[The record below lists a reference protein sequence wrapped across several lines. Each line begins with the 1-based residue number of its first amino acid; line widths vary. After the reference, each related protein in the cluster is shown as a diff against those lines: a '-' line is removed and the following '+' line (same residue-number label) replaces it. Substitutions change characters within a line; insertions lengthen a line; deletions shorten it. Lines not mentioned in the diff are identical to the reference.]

1 MALRSRLLG
10 QRPAH
15 PLGASD
21 MPVVPVEQNRVG
33 FAEVSGAKFRAP
45 DTSGG
50 VGDALAAGA
59 NKIAGAVAQYAITQE
74 EIQDHADKLA
84 ARNLALEYKAKA
96 SKRAQEFGSLKGVNA
111 VNESANAQAEIDGL
125 KNETL
130 ARASNP
136 RQRAYLEPF
145 IAEAHPDV
153 MNGVADHSRKEQF
166 AYSSDTYAAE
176 AKASAN
182 EAALNFVDPEKQAKS
197 FATGDAAIDR
207 LGKLH
212 GWGPE
217 LVSEKKL
224 ELRSSTHLQVMDTML
239 AGEDPDVYAA
249 EAYFEANK
257 SQMTPAHRNA
267 AMKDMQNPLQW
278 RQAEEDIAGI
288 APIVGADGTPE
299 TGVVVTGGYNA
310 AGLKA
315 KIRGPESGGDDR
327 ATNRMG
333 SSASGRY
340 QFTKGTFVS
349 LYNQEY
355 GKGGEEAW
363 ANKRFDTGIQEKLM
377 DRLMGANKKA
387 LEGAGLP
394 VSDGNMYVLHVLG
407 PGDGIRLLK
416 ADPNAP
422 VSSLLSAEIVQK
434 NPSYFGKGRT
444 VQQSVG
450 VITGK
455 VGGAVTTAEAPQGWD
470 KNAAY
475 DELDKRAAAEGWSPE
490 RLERAKGRMDV
501 KIQRDEQML
510 GRQQR
515 QADEQALE
523 TVTPMGENFTSMNQ
537 IPRAVREKMSPETRL
552 RFQEQAQ
559 KNLTAKTT
567 TPDDTQDSVYLQQM
581 RRQYPDDFANVNLSG
596 YVGKVSGNDLKNLQ
610 LEQGSTRRGMQLRAG
625 RWVSD
630 KPKPKDDM
638 RSGISG
644 AITWGNKYGGV
655 KVGDKEWP
663 AYYDAMEGYL
673 LTMKEKKGRLDPE
686 DYESAFRWAA
696 RTNPANSKPNA
707 VVLRDGIPADFEA
720 EFRRNW
726 RGSKPPTRGQIISA
740 YTKFTTGI

>member
-1 MALRSRLLG
+1 
-10 QRPAH
+10 
-15 PLGASD
+15 

-59 NKIAGAVAQYAITQE
+59 NKIAGAAAQYAITQE

-111 VNESANAQAEIDGL
+111 VNESAAAQADIDGL
-125 KNETL
+125 RTETL

-166 AYSSDTYAAE
+166 SYSSDTYAAE

-197 FATGDAAIDR
+197 FASGDAAIDR

-217 LVSEKKL
+217 KIAENKL
-224 ELRSSTHLQVMDTML
+224 ELRSATHLQVMDTML

-257 SQMTPAHRNA
+257 AQMTTTHRNA

-394 VSDGNMYVLHVLG
+394 VNDGNMYVLHVLG

-455 VGGAVTTAEAPQGWD
+455 VGGAVTTAETPQGWD

-510 GRQQR
+510 SRQQR

-523 TVTPMGENFTSMNQ
+523 AITPMGENFTSMNQ
-537 IPRAVREKMSPETRL
+537 IPRAIREKMSPETRL

-567 TPDDTQDSVYLQQM
+567 TPDDTSDAMYLK
-581 RRQYPDDFANVNLSG
+581 RLKREDPEAFGRVDLGA
-596 YVGKVSGNDLKNLQ
+596 YVGKISHGDMKELWLQ
-610 LEQGSTRRGMQLRAG
+610 QGEVKG
-625 RWVSD
+625 

-644 AITWGNKYGGV
+644 AITWGSKYGGV

-726 RGSKPPTRGQIISA
+726 RGAKPPTRGQIISA

>member
-1 MALRSRLLG
+1 
-10 QRPAH
+10 
-15 PLGASD
+15 

-50 VGDALAAGA
+50 VGDAMAAGA
-59 NKIAGAVAQYAITQE
+59 GRIAGAVAQYAITQE

-96 SKRAQEFGSLKGVNA
+96 SKRAQEFGALKGVNA
-111 VNESANAQAEIDGL
+111 VNESATAQADIDGL
-125 KNETL
+125 RTETL

-166 AYSSDTYAAE
+166 SYSSDTYAAE

-257 SQMTPAHRNA
+257 AQMTPAHRNA

-299 TGVVVTGGYNA
+299 MGVKVTNPGAGYTRVATDVAKEFGLDPVEVA
-310 AGLKA
+310 A
-315 KIRGPESGGDDR
+315 IMSYES
-327 ATNRMG
+327 A
-333 SSASGRY
+333 
-340 QFTKGTFVS
+340 GTF
-349 LYNQEY
+349 NPKIMG
-355 GKGGEEAW
+355 GKGGQYMGLIQFGPSERKKYKID
-363 ANKRFDTGIQEKLM
+363 ANSSPEQWSSAVTQFLKDRGFKKGMGSLDLYSTINAGAPGKYNLSDNGGRDSVRSHHARIMAEHRGNGEKW
-377 DRLMGANKKA
+377 
-387 LEGAGLP
+387 
-394 VSDGNMYVLHVLG
+394 
-407 PGDGIRLLK
+407 LK
-416 ADPNAP
+416 
-422 VSSLLSAEIVQK
+422 
-434 NPSYFGKGRT
+434 G
-444 VQQSVG
+444 
-450 VITGK
+450 
-455 VGGAVTTAEAPQGWD
+455 GGAVYETETPQGWD

-523 TVTPMGENFTSMNQ
+523 AITPMGENFTSMNQ

-552 RFQEQAQ
+552 RFQGVAEN
-559 KNLTAKTT
+559 NLTKKNTI
-567 TPDDTQDSVYLQQM
+567 PDGTDDAMYLKRL
-581 RRQYPDDFANVNLSG
+581 RREYPADFAGKDLTQ
-596 YVGKVSGNDLKNLQ
+596 YVGKISQKDMDELWLQQGDVRREQRESQGKPRPND
-610 LEQGSTRRGMQLRAG
+610 G
-625 RWVSD
+625 
-630 KPKPKDDM
+630 M

-726 RGSKPPTRGQIISA
+726 RGTKPPTRGQIISA